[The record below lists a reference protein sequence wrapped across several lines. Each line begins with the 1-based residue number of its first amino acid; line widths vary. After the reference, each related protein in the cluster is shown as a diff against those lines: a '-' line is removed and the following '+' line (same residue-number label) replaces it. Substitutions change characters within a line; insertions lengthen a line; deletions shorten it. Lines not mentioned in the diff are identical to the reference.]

1 MKENSFLSY
10 LSVGALFEQIFCIIV
25 IFSNF
30 GISSNVSKRRD
41 GKNLPITKVSIRR
54 NFCVMAVQTDCH
66 FQMFRTR
73 YIYIERK
80 RDRMK
85 ENERVRMYGI
95 FKNFVKKL
103 YARVVTIE
111 TSF

>member
-1 MKENSFLSY
+1 
-10 LSVGALFEQIFCIIV
+10 
-25 IFSNF
+25 
-30 GISSNVSKRRD
+30 
-41 GKNLPITKVSIRR
+41 
-54 NFCVMAVQTDCH
+54 MAVQTDCH

-73 YIYIERK
+73 YVYIERK

>member
-1 MKENSFLSY
+1 
-10 LSVGALFEQIFCIIV
+10 
-25 IFSNF
+25 
-30 GISSNVSKRRD
+30 
-41 GKNLPITKVSIRR
+41 
-54 NFCVMAVQTDCH
+54 
-66 FQMFRTR
+66 
-73 YIYIERK
+73 
-80 RDRMK
+80 MK